1 MNIDFKLQEKIVH
14 NNFNN
19 EIEDDYFQVSGQ
31 AEKINLVKQI
41 LFGTIYISLLV
52 LSLFVV

>member
-19 EIEDDYFQVSGQ
+19 EIEDEDLQISGQ
-31 AEKINLVKQI
+31 SDKINLVKQI
-41 LFGTIYISLLV
+41 LLGTIYISLLV

>member
-1 MNIDFKLQEKIVH
+1 MNIDLKLQEKIVH

-19 EIEDDYFQVSGQ
+19 EIEDDYFQVPGQ

-41 LFGTIYISLLV
+41 LLGTIYISLLV